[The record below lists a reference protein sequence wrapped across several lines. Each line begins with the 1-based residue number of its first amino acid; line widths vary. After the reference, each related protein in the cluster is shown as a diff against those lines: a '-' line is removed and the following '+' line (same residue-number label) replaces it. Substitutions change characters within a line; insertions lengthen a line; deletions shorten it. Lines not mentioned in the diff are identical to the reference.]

1 MGEFEFMADWDL
13 EAVVRGCNNP
23 FPIPS
28 STMDQPQFEFPV
40 ASGGSYCFEE
50 YDDGLF
56 DDADL
61 DGLLEGLY
69 LPFCNQ
75 PPPSSVLTAATA
87 SPDHLPGAVGGELSA
102 SSSASSVEQ
111 SSGDQSNRV
120 PKLRKRK
127 NQQKKVVQH
136 VTEQGISSDKWAWR
150 KYGQKPI
157 KGSPFPRS
165 YYRCSSLKGCPARK
179 QVERSTSDHSI
190 FIITYTA
197 DHTHAHPTRRNS
209 LAGTTRIKTTL
220 AASAV
225 TNGDQPATSSPP
237 PPPLEKALEEELKLL
252 VKVEEAVAYDQSS
265 VVFSDDLYPPGVA
278 GFDGMFLNRW

>member
-23 FPIPS
+23 FPVPS

-40 ASGGSYCFEE
+40 ASGGYCFEE
-50 YDDGLF
+50 YNDGLF

-127 NQQKKVVQH
+127 NQQKRVVQH

-209 LAGTTRIKTTL
+209 LAGTTRIKTTP

-225 TNGDQPATSSPP
+225 TNSNQPATSSPP
-237 PPPLEKALEEELKLL
+237 PPSSLEKALSIEEELKLL
-252 VKVEEAVAYDQSS
+252 VKVEEEANDRS
-265 VVFSDDLYPPGVA
+265 
-278 GFDGMFLNRW
+278 FDGMFLNRW